1 MNLNNQDELAIWI
14 QGLIDR
20 DEVYKFYECK
30 EWRRLRK
37 VVLEDYKYECQICKA
52 NGKYTKANHV
62 HHNQFVRHHPRLA
75 LTRKYI
81 FKGKEYVNLLPVC
94 KECHETVCHPKRLK
108 HDKEIINEER
118 W

>member
-1 MNLNNQDELAIWI
+1 MDLHNQDELAMWI
-14 QGLIDR
+14 RDLIDR
-20 DEVYKFYECK
+20 DEVHKFYESK

-37 VVLEDYKYECQICKA
+37 EVLKDYKSECQICKA
-52 NGKYTKANHV
+52 KGEYTKANHV

-81 FKGKEYVNLLPVC
+81 FRSKEYVNLVPVC
-94 KECHETVCHPKRLK
+94 KDCHETVCHPKRLK
-108 HDKEIINEER
+108 HDKELINKER